1 MRVVLQRVS
10 SACVSAGDRRLGSIR
25 RGLLALVG
33 VRRDDGASDV
43 AYITHK
49 IPHLRVFEDEAGRMA
64 RSLADIGGELLVVS
78 QFTLYGDC
86 RKGRRPS
93 FDRAAPPAA
102 ARGVYDDLV
111 AALRETGLTVCTG
124 EFQAMMHVELVND
137 GPVTLLLDSDH
148 LRRHDAD

>member
-10 SACVSAGDRRLGSIR
+10 SARVSAGGRRLGSIR

-33 VRRDDGASDV
+33 VRRDDGLADV
-43 AYITHK
+43 AYLARK
-49 IPHLRVFEDEAGRMA
+49 IGQLRVFEDEAGRMA
-64 RSLADIGGELLVVS
+64 RSLIDIGGELLVVS

-102 ARGVYDDLV
+102 ARVVYEDLV
-111 AALRETGLTVCTG
+111 AALRETGLTVRTG
-124 EFQAMMHVELVND
+124 EFQALMRVELVND

-148 LRRHDAD
+148 RRRRDAE